1 MVVHFQSI
9 EIELW
14 CGIISIESTGCLII
28 NSQNPFKNFIKPY
41 FDAPQ
46 YAWVELFIHDLSIT
60 RHFRTII
67 YFLLRMKE
75 NGPPQQKDNNHD
87 EDQEDQDDDEED
99 QDEEVDDDED
109 EEDENDDKDKRK
121 KKHKTKEETKE
132 KRNKRSTL
140 FES

>member
-14 CGIISIESTGCLII
+14 CGIISIGSTGCLII

-60 RHFRTII
+60 RHIKTIV
-67 YFLLRMKE
+67 YFLLGIKE
-75 NGPPQQKDNNHD
+75 NGPLQQKDNHYD
-87 EDQEDQDDDEED
+87 EDQEDDEED
-99 QDEEVDDDED
+99 DDDED
-109 EEDENDDKDKRK
+109 EKEEKDDKDKRK
-121 KKHKTKEETKE
+121 KKQKTKEETKE
-132 KRNKRSTL
+132 KRKKRSIL
-140 FES
+140 FQS